1 MRERERERT
10 IKNWKRMRENTK
22 DRVKEKEA
30 EKYHE
35 KIDIED
41 GATGFSYNIVLGR
54 FLDEDVSA
62 VNINDPY
69 IRSVHQVFLINSLK
83 YFLLIK
89 IKIFR
94 SITYYDSV
102 NC

>member
-1 MRERERERT
+1 MRKRLENYINRAEF
-10 IKNWKRMRENTK
+10 IKKHIE
-22 DRVKEKEA
+22 KEKEA